1 MSSIHDENGKMNR
14 IQVKL
19 YPNHLLGVEGA
30 YIARNESETPLSIE
44 DVCEHMKDHTSSGS
58 YKDTAEIIR
67 RFLDE
72 AMYQLCSGKA
82 VNLDY
87 YSIHPYVGGTFNT
100 AHKAHDHKKNPVTFR
115 FRTRKA
121 MRDLTKNTDVVITAV
136 ADSKSYIEEFTAVYS
151 EAVNETVMP
160 GEQFIISGH
169 KIKVEGD
176 DPSCGVYFAS
186 VTDNILDGRRIKVY
200 DLAENSSPRI
210 IGVVPLLE
218 VPNKYKVVIISQ
230 HTGSGTFLKEPH
242 VITSRFTLE
251 AA

>member
-1 MSSIHDENGKMNR
+1 MKNR
-14 IQVKL
+14 A
-19 YPNHLLGVEGA
+19 GF
-30 YIARNESETPLSIE
+30 T
-44 DVCEHMKDHTSSGS
+44 GS
-58 YKDTAEIIR
+58 YKDVIEHVKC
-67 RFLDE
+67 FLQE
-72 AMYQLCSGKA
+72 AMYQLCNGKT

-87 YSIHPYVGGTFNT
+87 YSIHPHVGGTFSS
-100 AHKAHDHKKNPVTFR
+100 AHKSHDHKKNPVTFR

-121 MRDLTKNTDVVITAV
+121 MRDLAKNTDVIITAL
-136 ADSKSYIEEFTAVYS
+136 AESKSYIEEFTAVYS
-151 EAVNETVMP
+151 EAINETVMP

-186 VTDNILDGRRIKVY
+186 VTDNVLDGRRIKV
-200 DLAENSSPRI
+200 DSLAENSSPRI

-218 VPNKYKVVIISQ
+218 VPNQYKVVIISQ